1 MRSVKE
7 RFNPKVI
14 YSINCI
20 SKNNYKDMEHFI
32 HEGLLRISE
41 IIHKVVHLREEVR
54 RVNIV
59 SLLVV
64 F

>member
-1 MRSVKE
+1 
-7 RFNPKVI
+7 
-14 YSINCI
+14 
-20 SKNNYKDMEHFI
+20 MEHFI